1 MAFGQPFYAYGGN
14 GYNTQNNGYV
24 APQPQY
30 GNFYGQSQNAP
41 QNANGGVTQQYQA
54 QQQQQTMQ
62 NTPIQ
67 QVQQPQMPVFGNN
80 GIAMSYVNGIEGAK
94 AHIMPPNS
102 EMWLIDSEGGFM
114 YHKSTDYVGKA
125 VVRPYVINEVNEDY
139 VYAFKKGETQP
150 KTESKP
156 QVEYVTLADYK
167 AQIGEYQK
175 QITDMQKAIDELR
188 NRKPINNN
196 NGGKKD
202 NV

>member
-1 MAFGQPFYAYGGN
+1 MPFGQPFYNYGAN
-14 GYNTQNNGYV
+14 PYNAQNNGYA
-24 APQPQY
+24 APQQQY
-30 GNFYGQSQNAP
+30 SNLYGQSQNAT
-41 QNANGGVTQQYQA
+41 QNANNGITGQYQG
-54 QQQQQTMQ
+54 QQQQPIQ
-62 NTPIQ
+62 NIQPQ
-67 QVQQPQMPVFGNN
+67 QVQQPQMQMFGGN

-125 VVRPYVINEVNEDY
+125 IVKPYTITETSEDF

-156 QVEYVTLADYK
+156 QVEYVTVADYK
-167 AQIGEYQK
+167 AQLSEYQK
-175 QITDMQKAIDELR
+175 QLSDMQNAIDELR
-188 NRKPINNN
+188 TKKVNNN

-202 NV
+202 NA

>member
-1 MAFGQPFYAYGGN
+1 MAFGQPFYNYGTNPYN
-14 GYNTQNNGYV
+14 GQNNGYV

-30 GNFYGQSQNAP
+30 GNFYGQQQNAP
-41 QNANGGVTQQYQA
+41 QNANNNVTQQYQA

-94 AHIMPPNS
+94 DHIMPPNS

-150 KTESKP
+150 KAESKP
-156 QVEYVTLADYK
+156 QVEYVTLADYQAREK
-167 AQIGEYQK
+167 EYSRQL
-175 QITDMQKAIDELR
+175 TDIQKAIDELR